1 MERYGARRT
10 ARMLQTCPEDCSPN
24 PWIRDPMI
32 RMYPK
37 TFHYH
42 FENRPILY
50 GRYDTWLCFEVK
62 RNDSPVSCGVFRNQ
76 VLLNSVCHTEEC
88 FLSWVHGI
96 LSSYEDYQIT
106 WFTSWSPCAHC
117 ADLVA
122 EFLATHRNVSLT
134 IFAARLYYSWD
145 PDHRQGL
152 RRMKKEGAQMLIMN
166 DEEFEHC
173 WDNFV
178 YNGGAPWVQR
188 WDRLDENLQILVTT
202 LEGILRHPMDR
213 ISAETF
219 YHQFNNTTS
228 RRGRNSTWL
237 CFEVETNKDSGLPVS
252 FHRGVFR
259 NQEPPKTPCH
269 AEDCFLT
276 WFHDMLSSDQDYQV
290 TWYTSWSPCPVC
302 ADDVAGL
309 LAGHGNVTLTI
320 CCARLYYYQD
330 PDYQKGLRRMN
341 RNGARLHIMSQEEF
355 KHCWETFVDNQGEPF
370 QPWYGLKEYHQLW
383 NAQLE
388 EILGGAQVQERTLP
402 QAGRAMQQLDS
413 LWPGQGTQPV
423 THQLCDLGRN
433 PMVRIYPKT
442 FYYHFNNRPI
452 LSGRND
458 TWLCFEVKTKN
469 SPVSFYSG
477 VFRNQGPRNARCHTE
492 LCFLAWFEHW
502 MSPNQDYQVT
512 WYTSWSSCANCA
524 RCVAKFLSEQP
535 NVSLTIVTA
544 RLYYF
549 WKPDHRQGLLR
560 LVKEGAQVRIMCY
573 EDFKHCWEEFVYNRG
588 KPWVTNN
595 NELKKNYQDLITHL
609 EGILRHPMDR
619 ISAETFYHQFNNT
632 TNLKD
637 RKSTWLCFEV
647 ETNKD
652 SGSPVSFHRGVF
664 RNQEP
669 PKTPC
674 HAEDCFLTWFH
685 DMLSSDQD
693 YQVTWYTSWSPCP
706 VCADDVAG
714 LLAGHGNVTLT
725 ICCARLYYHCDP
737 KNQKGLRR
745 MNRNGARLHIMS
757 QEEFKHCW
765 ETFVDNQG
773 EPFQP
778 WDGLK
783 EYHQLWNAQL
793 EEILGFREEL
803 LRP

>member
-10 ARMLQTCPEDCSPN
+10 ARVLQTCPEDCSPN

-76 VLLNSVCHTEEC
+76 EPPKTPCHAEDCFLTWFHDMLSSDQDYQVTWYTSWSPCPVCADDVAGLLAGHGNVTLTICCARLYYYQDPDYQKGLRRMNRNGARLHIMSQEEFKHCWETFVDNQGEPFQPWDGLKEYHQLWNAQLEEILGPALDAKLAGYKTLGMLDRVLLNSVCHTEEC

-237 CFEVETNKDSGLPVS
+237 CFEVETNKDSGSPVS

-259 NQEPPKTPCH
+259 NQVWSTLQPHPGRTPPLERPGLTPLWHLICKMGM
-269 AEDCFLT
+269 APRLG
-276 WFHDMLSSDQDYQV
+276 
-290 TWYTSWSPCPVC
+290 
-302 ADDVAGL
+302 AGL
-309 LAGHGNVTLTI
+309 
-320 CCARLYYYQD
+320 QE
-330 PDYQKGLRRMN
+330 LR
-341 RNGARLHIMSQEEF
+341 S
-355 KHCWETFVDNQGEPF
+355 
-370 QPWYGLKEYHQLW
+370 
-383 NAQLE
+383 
-388 EILGGAQVQERTLP
+388 
-402 QAGRAMQQLDS
+402 MQQVEQK
-413 LWPGQGTQPV
+413 PGPV
-423 THQLCDLGRN
+423 RVGATHSYTHNSNTHRN

-492 LCFLAWFEHW
+492 LCFLAWFEHR

-524 RCVAKFLSEQP
+524 RRVAKFLSEQP

-573 EDFKHCWEEFVYNRG
+573 EDFEHCWEEFVYNRG

-595 NELKKNYQDLITHL
+595 NKLKKNYQDLITHL

-632 TNLKD
+632 TILAPSGCPPSPLCSCPGVRASAGTRAALARAAVFLVGLVALLVD
-637 RKSTWLCFEV
+637 GSVRGLAMPGGRSTVNTVYESRRHS
-647 ETNKD
+647 EAAEE
-652 SGSPVSFHRGVF
+652 GSESR
-664 RNQEP
+664 RR
-669 PKTPC
+669 
-674 HAEDCFLTWFH
+674 
-685 DMLSSDQD
+685 
-693 YQVTWYTSWSPCP
+693 
-706 VCADDVAG
+706 
-714 LLAGHGNVTLT
+714 LLYG
-725 ICCARLYYHCDP
+725 
-737 KNQKGLRR
+737 RR
-745 MNRNGARLHIMS
+745 DL
-757 QEEFKHCW
+757 
-765 ETFVDNQG
+765 
-773 EPFQP
+773 
-778 WDGLK
+778 
-783 EYHQLWNAQL
+783 
-793 EEILGFREEL
+793 
-803 LRP
+803 